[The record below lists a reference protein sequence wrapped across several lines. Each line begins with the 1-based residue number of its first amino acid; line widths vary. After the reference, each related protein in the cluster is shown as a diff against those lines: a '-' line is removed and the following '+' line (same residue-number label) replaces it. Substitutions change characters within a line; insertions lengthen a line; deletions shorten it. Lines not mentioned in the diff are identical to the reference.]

1 MRYEL
6 FPQKF
11 TKKHFNLEKITNLL
25 VKFHFDRYFVVV
37 FDRKRSQ
44 SGYMAQTEAD
54 ELFYLTAE
62 TCRLMRPT
70 WPKTRKFSN
79 PEKVLKGGG

>member
-25 VKFHFDRYFVVV
+25 VKFHFDRYFEV
-37 FDRKRSQ
+37 FDDVNGDLGDNDGERRDLLNMYFATGISLRYAAV
-44 SGYMAQTEAD
+44 SC
-54 ELFYLTAE
+54 L
-62 TCRLMRPT
+62 
-70 WPKTRKFSN
+70 
-79 PEKVLKGGG
+79 